1 MTLLREW
8 KDKLQLGEI
17 FEIQVPHKES
27 VSKIQKEPSEFNSTK
42 PMRKW
47 AKKKKTW
54 IDISSDTVQTANKQ
68 MNSPS
73 AMRDAN
79 WNHCDLSSHTCQN
92 S

>member
-17 FEIQVPHKES
+17 FETQVPHKES
-27 VSKIQKEPSEFNSTK
+27 VSKIQKEPAEFNSTK
-42 PMRKW
+42 PIRKW
-47 AKKKKTW
+47 AKKKTW
-54 IDISSDTVQTANKQ
+54 IDISPGAVQTANKQ

-79 WNHCDLSSHTCQN
+79 WSHCDLSPHTCQN

>member
-17 FEIQVPHKES
+17 FETQVPHKES
-27 VSKIQKEPSEFNSTK
+27 VSKIQKEPAEFNSTK
-42 PMRKW
+42 P
-47 AKKKKTW
+47 
-54 IDISSDTVQTANKQ
+54 ISPGAVQTANKQ

-79 WNHCDLSSHTCQN
+79 WSHCDLSPHTCQN